1 MVSYKV
7 SNGHLHGNG
16 LVRVIALDNKV
27 LRFPPVNATALLSG
41 DLQLWKV
48 AGFTL
53 QLRVEGIDMVKIDV
67 RVAHDVSQATRYQL
81 ADVRHHV
88 CQQGIAGNVERNA
101 KTHVAGSLVEL
112 AV

>member
-1 MVSYKV
+1 M
-7 SNGHLHGNG
+7 
-16 LVRVIALDNKV
+16 RVIALDNKV

-41 DLQLWKV
+41 DLQFWKV

-53 QLRVEGIDMVKIDV
+53 QLRVESIDMVKIDV
-67 RVAHDVSQATRYQL
+67 CVAHDVSQAARNQF

-88 CQQGIAGNVERNA
+88 CQQCVAGNVERNPKA
-101 KTHVAGSLVEL
+101 HVAGSLVEL